1 MALAPVLQRSR
12 LRGVVRAFERK
23 SLRLIGCMGLLLLL
37 LGVVLRPTTTTGAIA
52 ISIATSLIASVIVA
66 AFALERE
73 AFAQAIL
80 DLGVERLFR
89 DRKRDFEDAFW
100 TELVRSCRNHYRVL
114 GTANH
119 GYWHDEQTREDTTRT
134 LVDAIV
140 KRSVDVEFLFLRPD
154 SDLCRRRGQEE
165 KRDTIKDTLVSIDHF
180 WNLRD
185 GLPATHRERLV
196 LKEYDVTPSCGITWV
211 DDTMLVTHYLAGR
224 NNLGSPGL
232 LLRSGGPSMD
242 TLFRS
247 PVGDEAAAPLTDVY
261 VRNFK
266 EIASSEKSA
275 VLTEQRVSELRLLL
289 AEMTGPSV
297 SEADL
302 RKEDS
307 Q

>member
-1 MALAPVLQRSR
+1 
-12 LRGVVRAFERK
+12 
-23 SLRLIGCMGLLLLL
+23 LRLIGIIGLLLLL
-37 LGVVLRPTTTTGAIA
+37 LGVVVRPTTTLGAIA
-52 ISIATSLIASVIVA
+52 ISIATSLIASVVVA

-80 DLGVERLFR
+80 DLGVERLFG
-89 DRKRDFEDAFW
+89 DRKRDFGDDFW
-100 TELVRSCRNHYRVL
+100 TNLVRTCRNHYRVL

-119 GYWHDEQTREDTTRT
+119 GYWHDEQTRQDTTRT
-134 LVDAIV
+134 LTDAIV
-140 KRSVDVEFLFLRPD
+140 KRSVDVEFLFLKPD
-154 SDLCRRRGQEE
+154 GDLCKRRGQEE
-165 KRDTIKDTLVSIDHF
+165 QRDTMKDTLVSIDRF
-180 WNLRD
+180 WTLREE
-185 GLPATHRERLV
+185 LPEAHRSRLV

-242 TLFRS
+242 TLVR
-247 PVGDEAAAPLTDVY
+247 PVGGEEAVAPLTDVY

-266 EIASSEKSA
+266 EIASNEKST

-289 AEMTGPSV
+289 ERMTGPSV

-302 RKEDS
+302 RKQGGE
-307 Q
+307 